1 MKYLDRFFNYIKE
14 SNQFDLD
21 EIRNMLLP
29 VKDMDIVTMIS
40 DGTIF
45 KGEYNGHKY
54 LNIRFRLNTLNSD
67 SLIVNSYESTYIN
80 DDKIWEFFD
89 ELLAFRGR
97 LLESGLSND
106 CLIKFNEIRG
116 EHIVTVVLIGEK
128 EEDIKLLEFSQRI
141 KAQLNKMKTD
151 FSYDTVVTFNDSYIM
166 IKTSEFSYSDRKL
179 RNLLNRSMNLDT
191 MSFDDIKI
199 EKTQDDMEIFNK
211 IELK

>member
-191 MSFDDIKI
+191 MSFDDINI
-199 EKTQDDMEIFNK
+199 EKTQDGMEIFNK

>member
-29 VKDMDIVTMIS
+29 VKDMGVVTMIS

-80 DDKIWEFFD
+80 DDKIWDFFD

-116 EHIVTVVLIGEK
+116 EHSVTVVLIGEK

-141 KAQLNKMKTD
+141 KSQLNKMITD

-191 MSFDDIKI
+191 MSFDDINI
-199 EKTQDDMEIFNK
+199 EKTQDGMEIFNK